1 MNLFKQRHRRDQK
14 SSREQPTV
22 PAVTESSEAS
32 TTDISTTEGGL
43 PASTATIIAEGSE
56 VTGEL
61 HVTGRIDVHGTVHGS
76 VSCDATVYVAPAGRL
91 KGDVLAARIEV
102 AGFMEGSVECSA
114 VVIADGGMLRGDVA
128 SDTFSIEN
136 GGIFEGQS
144 TRRTPDNVT
153 KLQKQ
158 LHSHGQ

>member
-1 MNLFKQRHRRDQK
+1 M
-14 SSREQPTV
+14 
-22 PAVTESSEAS
+22 
-32 TTDISTTEGGL
+32 
-43 PASTATIIAEGSE
+43 
-56 VTGEL
+56 
-61 HVTGRIDVHGTVHGS
+61 
-76 VSCDATVYVAPAGRL
+76 
-91 KGDVLAARIEV
+91 LAARIDV

-114 VVIADGGMLRGDVA
+114 VVISDGGMLRGDVA

-158 LHSHGQ
+158 LHSHDQ